1 MEHRLAD
8 DDPERTPGAPL
19 ARAEWGEVSGP
30 RRRVD
35 EPSKQ
40 PGNRQRAAERDGR
53 AASGGLLLQP
63 ARRQLLV
70 VFASQVADYRD
81 RLLVPPDHI
90 LDGPR
95 GIAAGSSTW
104 RHSGQTPSQ
113 RKRMS

>member
-19 ARAEWGEVSGP
+19 VRAEWGEASGP

-81 RLLVPPDHI
+81 
-90 LDGPR
+90 
-95 GIAAGSSTW
+95 SS
-104 RHSGQTPSQ
+104 
-113 RKRMS
+113 